1 MYYLL
6 IPIAITLILSAFFS
20 GMEIAFVSS
29 NKLKIEVDKNKDLL
43 QAKVL
48 SLFVR
53 KQSHFIGALLLGNNI
68 ALVIYGIYSARLLYN
83 PIVGLLPEGPGSQAL
98 LLILQTI
105 ISTLVILIFAE
116 FLPKV
121 LFRINPNKVLS
132 FFAIPMY
139 MTYVL
144 IYPLVLMFI
153 GLSELILRVV
163 FRVRVSRPDY
173 SFSAID
179 LDYYLQESAVIQPDE
194 REDYQEIQMFQ
205 NVRDLNN
212 IKLRECMVPRNEIL
226 AINSTENIETLRSF
240 FIETG
245 HSKIPVFLDSTDNI
259 IGYTHLYDLFRKPAN
274 ISEIIKP
281 VMIVPE
287 TMPANKLLN
296 LFIAERKSV
305 AVVVDEFG
313 GTAGMLTIEDVI
325 EEIFGEIEDEFD
337 VEELIEQQ
345 LEKGEFLFSGR
356 LEIDYLNQKYDLKLK
371 ESDDYETLAGYIIH
385 HYESIPSVQDKI
397 LIDGFH
403 FTIVQATDT
412 RIEQVLLRLN
422 PS

>member
-1 MYYLL
+1 MYLL
-6 IPIAITLILSAFFS
+6 FPIVIALLFSAFFS

-29 NKLKIEVDKNKDLL
+29 NKLRIEVDKNKDLL
-43 QAKVL
+43 PAKIL

-53 KQSHFIGALLLGNNI
+53 RQSHFIATLLLGNNI
-68 ALVIYGIYSARLLYN
+68 ALVIYGIFSVRLLTN
-83 PIVGLLPEGPGSQAL
+83 PLLSILPGGPGADVL

-105 ISTLVILIFAE
+105 LSTLVILIFAE
-116 FLPKV
+116 FLPKI
-121 LFRINPNKVLS
+121 LFRINSNKILS
-132 FFAIPMY
+132 FFAVPVY
-139 MTYVL
+139 MIYVL
-144 IYPLVLMFI
+144 IFPVVLLFI

-163 FRVRVSRPDY
+163 FRVKVSRPDY

-179 LDYYLQESAVIQPDE
+179 LDYYLKDSAAILPDE
-194 REDYQEIQMFQ
+194 REDFQEIQMIQ

-226 AINSTENIETLRSF
+226 AINSTESIDNLRSF

-245 HSKIPVFLDSTDNI
+245 HSKVPVYQDSIDNI
-259 IGYTHLYDLFRKPAN
+259 IGYTHLYDLFRKPDT
-274 ISEIIKP
+274 ISEILKP

-296 LFIAERKSV
+296 LFITERKSV
-305 AVVVDEFG
+305 ALVVDEFG

-337 VEELIEQQ
+337 VEELIDQQ
-345 LEKGEFLFSGR
+345 LDDDEFLLSGR
-356 LEIDYLNQKYDLKLK
+356 LEIDYLNEKYSLKLAK
-371 ESDDYETLAGYIIH
+371 TDDYETLAGYIIH
-385 HYESIPSVQDKI
+385 HHESIPVVNDEI
-397 LIDGFH
+397 LIEGFL

>member
-1 MYYLL
+1 MNLL
-6 IPIAITLILSAFFS
+6 IPIGLMLIFSAFFS

-43 QAKVL
+43 PAKIL
-48 SLFVR
+48 SILVR
-53 KQSHFIGALLLGNNI
+53 KQSHFIAALLLCNNI
-68 ALVIYGIYSARLLYN
+68 ALVIYGIYSVRLLDSPLRN
-83 PIVGLLPEGPGSQAL
+83 ILPEGPGSEFL

-132 FFAIPMY
+132 FFAIPVY
-139 MTYVL
+139 IIYVL
-144 IYPLVLMFI
+144 IYPIVLLFI
-153 GLSELILRVV
+153 GLSEIILMFV
-163 FRVRVSRPDY
+163 FRVNVSRPDY
-173 SFSAID
+173 TFSAID
-179 LDYYLQESAVIQPDE
+179 LDYYLKESTSIQTE
-194 REDYQEIQMFQ
+194 EGEDFQEIQMIQ

-212 IKLRECMVPRNEIL
+212 IKLRECMVPRNEII
-226 AINSTENIETLRSF
+226 AIKSTESIEVLGSF

-245 HSKIPVFLDSTDNI
+245 HSKIPVYQDSIDNI
-259 IGYTHLYDLFRKPAN
+259 IGYTHLYDLFRKPAS

-305 AVVVDEFG
+305 ALVVDEFG

-325 EEIFGEIEDEFD
+325 EEIFGEIDDEFD
-337 VEELIEQQ
+337 VEEFIEQQ
-345 LEKGEFLFSGR
+345 LDENEFLLSGR
-356 LEIDYLNQKYDLKLK
+356 LEIDYLNQKYGLKLK

-385 HYESIPSVQDKI
+385 HHESIPVKNDEI
-397 LIDGFH
+397 MIEGFL

>member
-1 MYYLL
+1 MDLL
-6 IPIAITLILSAFFS
+6 IPLILTLIFSALFS

-29 NKLKIEVDKNKDLL
+29 NKLKIEVDKNKDEFK
-43 QAKVL
+43 ARIL

-53 KQSHFIGALLLGNNI
+53 KQSRFIGALLLGNNI
-68 ALVIYGIYSARLLYN
+68 ALVIYGIYSARLLN
-83 PIVGLLPEGPGSQAL
+83 DPLRLILPSGPGSEAL

-105 ISTLVILIFAE
+105 LSTLLILVFAE

-121 LFRINPNKVLS
+121 LFRINPNKILE
-132 FFAIPMY
+132 FFAIPAY
-139 MTYVL
+139 IIYVI
-144 IYPLVLMFI
+144 IYPAVLLFI
-153 GLSELILRVV
+153 GLSELILRIV
-163 FRVRVSRPDY
+163 FRIRISQPDY
-173 SFSAID
+173 TFSAVD
-179 LDYYLQESAVIQPDE
+179 LDHYLKESAGIQPTDH
-194 REDYQEIQMFQ
+194 EDFQEIQMFQ
-205 NVRDLNN
+205 NVRDLSN
-212 IKLRECMVPRNEIL
+212 IKLRECMVPRNEIA
-226 AINSTENIETLRSF
+226 AINSTESIATLTTF

-245 HSKIPVFLDSTDNI
+245 HSKIPVYQDSIDNI
-259 IGYTHLYDLFRKPAN
+259 IGYVHLYDLFRKPGR

-296 LFIAERKSV
+296 QFITERKSV
-305 AVVVDEFG
+305 ALVVDEFG

-337 VEELIEQQ
+337 VEELIETRIDENEY
-345 LEKGEFLFSGR
+345 LLSGR
-356 LEIDYLNQKYDLKLK
+356 HEIDYLNQKYNFGLA
-371 ESDDYETLAGYIIH
+371 ESDDYETLAGYILH
-385 HYESIPSVQDKI
+385 HHESIPEIKDEF
-397 LIDGFH
+397 LIDGFL

>member
-1 MYYLL
+1 MYLL
-6 IPIAITLILSAFFS
+6 IPIAIALIFSAFFS

-43 QAKVL
+43 PAKIL

-53 KQSHFIGALLLGNNI
+53 RQSHFVAALLLGNNI
-68 ALVIYGIYSARLLYN
+68 ALVIYGIYSVQLLN
-83 PIVGLLPEGPGSQAL
+83 KPLLSILPEGPGTEVL

-105 ISTLVILIFAE
+105 LSTLVILIFAE
-116 FLPKV
+116 FIPKI
-121 LFRINPNKVLS
+121 LFRINSNKILS
-132 FFAIPMY
+132 FFAVPVYII
-139 MTYVL
+139 YVL
-144 IYPLVLMFI
+144 IYPVVLLFI
-153 GLSELILRVV
+153 GLSELLLRVV
-163 FRVRVSRPDY
+163 LRVKVSRPDY
-173 SFSAID
+173 SFSAVD
-179 LDYYLQESAVIQPDE
+179 LDYYLKESASALPDE
-194 REDYQEIQMFQ
+194 REDFQEIQMIQ

-226 AINSTENIETLRSF
+226 AINSTESIENLRSF
-240 FIETG
+240 FIESG
-245 HSKIPVFLDSTDNI
+245 HSKVPVYQDSIDNI
-259 IGYTHLYDLFRKPAN
+259 IGYTHLYDLFRKPAT
-274 ISEIIKP
+274 ISEILKP

-305 AVVVDEFG
+305 ALVVDEFG

-337 VEELIEQQ
+337 VEELVDQQ
-345 LEKGEFLFSGR
+345 IDEDKFLLSGR
-356 LEIDYLNQKYDLKLK
+356 LEIDYLNEKYGLNLPKT
-371 ESDDYETLAGYIIH
+371 DDYETLAGYILYH
-385 HYESIPSVQDKI
+385 HENIPVVNDEI
-397 LIDGFH
+397 TIEGFL

-412 RIEQVLLRLN
+412 RIEQVLLRKN

>member
-1 MYYLL
+1 
-6 IPIAITLILSAFFS
+6 
-20 GMEIAFVSS
+20 MEIAFVSS
-29 NKLKIEVDKNKDLL
+29 NKLRIEVDKNKDLL
-43 QAKVL
+43 PAKIL

-53 KQSHFIGALLLGNNI
+53 RQSHFIAALLLGNNI
-68 ALVIYGIYSARLLYN
+68 ALVIYGIYSVSLLTN
-83 PIVGLLPEGPGSQAL
+83 PLLSILPEGPGTAVL

-105 ISTLVILIFAE
+105 LSTLVILIFAE
-116 FLPKV
+116 FLPKI
-121 LFRINPNKVLS
+121 LFRINPNKILS
-132 FFAIPMY
+132 FFAVPVY
-139 MTYVL
+139 MIYVL
-144 IYPLVLMFI
+144 IYPVVLLFI
-153 GLSELILRVV
+153 GISELLLRVV
-163 FRVRVSRPDY
+163 FRVKVSRPDY

-179 LDYYLQESAVIQPDE
+179 LDYYLKDSSSIQPDE
-194 REDYQEIQMFQ
+194 REDFQEIQMIQ

-226 AINSTENIETLRSF
+226 AINSTESIDNLRSF

-245 HSKIPVFLDSTDNI
+245 HSKVPVYQDSIDNI
-259 IGYTHLYDLFRKPAN
+259 IGYTHLHDLFRKPAT

-305 AVVVDEFG
+305 ALVVDEFG

-345 LEKGEFLFSGR
+345 LDEDEFLLSGR
-356 LEIDYLNQKYDLKLK
+356 LEIDYLNEKYSLKLVK
-371 ESDDYETLAGYIIH
+371 SDDYETLAGYIIH
-385 HYESIPSVQDKI
+385 HHESIPVKNDEI
-397 LIDGFH
+397 MIEGFL

>member
-1 MYYLL
+1 
-6 IPIAITLILSAFFS
+6 
-20 GMEIAFVSS
+20 MEIAFVSS
-29 NKLKIEVDKNKDLL
+29 NKLKIEVDKNKDLF

-83 PIVGLLPEGPGSQAL
+83 PLVSILPEGPLAQAL
-98 LLILQTI
+98 LLILQTL
-105 ISTLVILIFAE
+105 ISTIVILIFAE

-121 LFRINPNKVLS
+121 LFRINPNKLLS
-132 FFAIPMY
+132 FFAIPIY
-139 MTYVL
+139 MIYVL
-144 IYPLVLMFI
+144 IYPLILLFI
-153 GLSELILRVV
+153 GLSELILRIV
-163 FRVRVSRPDY
+163 FRVSVSRPDY

-179 LDYYLQESAVIQPDE
+179 LDYYLQESAAIQPDE
-194 REDYQEIQMFQ
+194 REDFQEIQMFQ

-226 AINSTENIETLRSF
+226 AISSTESIDSLRSF
-240 FIETG
+240 FMETG
-245 HSKIPVFLDSTDNI
+245 HSKIPVFQGSTDNI
-259 IGYTHLYDLFRKPAN
+259 IGYTHLYDLFRKPEL
-274 ISEIIKP
+274 ISDIIKP

-337 VEELIEQQ
+337 IEELVEQQ
-345 LEKGEFLFSGR
+345 LDKDEFLLSGR
-356 LEIDYLNQKYDLKLK
+356 LEIDYLNQKYEFKLK

-385 HYESIPSVQDKI
+385 HYENIPAVNDEI

>member
-1 MYYLL
+1 MYLL
-6 IPIAITLILSAFFS
+6 IPIAIALIFSAFFS

-43 QAKVL
+43 PAKIL

-53 KQSHFIGALLLGNNI
+53 RQSHFVAALLLGNNI
-68 ALVIYGIYSARLLYN
+68 ALVIYGIYSVQLLN
-83 PIVGLLPEGPGSQAL
+83 EPLLSLLPGGPGTEVL

-105 ISTLVILIFAE
+105 LSTLVILIFAE
-116 FLPKV
+116 FIPKI
-121 LFRINPNKVLS
+121 LFRINSNKILS
-132 FFAIPMY
+132 FFAVPVYIVYILIFPV
-139 MTYVL
+139 VL
-144 IYPLVLMFI
+144 LFI
-153 GLSELILRVV
+153 GLSELLLRVV
-163 FRVRVSRPDY
+163 FRVKVTRPDY
-173 SFSAID
+173 TFSAID
-179 LDYYLQESAVIQPDE
+179 LDYYLKESASVLPDE
-194 REDYQEIQMFQ
+194 REDFQEIQMIQ

-226 AINSTENIETLRSF
+226 AIISTESIENLRSF
-240 FIETG
+240 FIESG
-245 HSKIPVFLDSTDNI
+245 HSKVPVYQESIDNI
-259 IGYTHLYDLFRKPAN
+259 IGYTHLHDLFSKPST
-274 ISEIIKP
+274 ISEILKP

-305 AVVVDEFG
+305 ALVVDEFG

-337 VEELIEQQ
+337 VEELIDQQ
-345 LEKGEFLFSGR
+345 IDEDKFLLSGR
-356 LEIDYLNQKYDLKLK
+356 LEIDYLNEKYGLNLAKT
-371 ESDDYETLAGYIIH
+371 DDYETLAGYILYH
-385 HYESIPSVQDKI
+385 HENIPVVNDEI
-397 LIDGFH
+397 TIEGFV

>member
-1 MYYLL
+1 MYLL
-6 IPIAITLILSAFFS
+6 IPIAIALIFSAFFS

-43 QAKVL
+43 PAKIL

-53 KQSHFIGALLLGNNI
+53 RQSHFVAALLLGNNI
-68 ALVIYGIYSARLLYN
+68 ALVIYGIYSVQLLN
-83 PIVGLLPEGPGSQAL
+83 KPLLSILPEGPGTEVL

-105 ISTLVILIFAE
+105 LSTLVILIFAE
-116 FLPKV
+116 FIPKI
-121 LFRINPNKVLS
+121 LFRINSNKILS
-132 FFAIPMY
+132 FFAVPVYII
-139 MTYVL
+139 YVL
-144 IYPLVLMFI
+144 IYPVVLLFI
-153 GLSELILRVV
+153 GLSELLLRVV
-163 FRVRVSRPDY
+163 FRVKVSRPDY
-173 SFSAID
+173 SFSAVD
-179 LDYYLQESAVIQPDE
+179 LDYYLKESASALPDE
-194 REDYQEIQMFQ
+194 REDFQEIQMIQ

-226 AINSTENIETLRSF
+226 AINSTESIENLRSF
-240 FIETG
+240 FIESG
-245 HSKIPVFLDSTDNI
+245 HSKVPVYQDSIDNI
-259 IGYTHLYDLFRKPAN
+259 IGYTHLYDLFRKPAT
-274 ISEIIKP
+274 ISEILKP

-305 AVVVDEFG
+305 ALVVDEFG

-337 VEELIEQQ
+337 VEELVDQQ
-345 LEKGEFLFSGR
+345 IDEDKFLLSGR
-356 LEIDYLNQKYDLKLK
+356 LEIDYLNEKYGLNLPKT
-371 ESDDYETLAGYIIH
+371 DDYETLAGYILYH
-385 HYESIPSVQDKI
+385 HENIPVVNDEI
-397 LIDGFH
+397 TIEGFL

-412 RIEQVLLRLN
+412 RIEQVLLRKN

>member
-1 MYYLL
+1 MYLL
-6 IPIAITLILSAFFS
+6 IPISITLIFSAFFS

-29 NKLKIEVDKNKDLL
+29 NKLKIEVDKNKDLF

-83 PIVGLLPEGPGSQAL
+83 PLVSILPEGPLAQAL
-98 LLILQTI
+98 LLILQTL
-105 ISTLVILIFAE
+105 ISTIVILIFAE

-121 LFRINPNKVLS
+121 LFRINPNKLLS
-132 FFAIPMY
+132 FFAIPIY
-139 MTYVL
+139 MIYVL
-144 IYPLVLMFI
+144 IYPLILLFI
-153 GLSELILRVV
+153 GLSELILRIV
-163 FRVRVSRPDY
+163 FRVSVSRPDY

-179 LDYYLQESAVIQPDE
+179 LDYYLQESAAIQPDE
-194 REDYQEIQMFQ
+194 REDFQEIQMFQ

-226 AINSTENIETLRSF
+226 AISSTESIDSLRSF
-240 FIETG
+240 FMETG
-245 HSKIPVFLDSTDNI
+245 HSKIPVFQGSTDNI
-259 IGYTHLYDLFRKPAN
+259 IGYTHLYDLFRKPEL
-274 ISEIIKP
+274 ISDIIKP

-337 VEELIEQQ
+337 IEELVEQQ
-345 LEKGEFLFSGR
+345 LDKDEFLLSGR
-356 LEIDYLNQKYDLKLK
+356 LEIDYLNQKYEFKLK

-385 HYESIPSVQDKI
+385 HYENIPAVNDEI

>member
-1 MYYLL
+1 MYLL
-6 IPIAITLILSAFFS
+6 IPISIALIFSAFFS

-29 NKLKIEVDKNKDLL
+29 NKLKIEVDKNKDML

-53 KQSHFIGALLLGNNI
+53 KQSYFIGALLLGNNI
-68 ALVIYGIYSARLLYN
+68 ALVIFGIYSARLLYH
-83 PIVGLLPEGPGSQAL
+83 PLSGILPDGPGSEAVI
-98 LLILQTI
+98 LILQTI
-105 ISTLVILIFAE
+105 ISTIVILIFAE
-116 FLPKV
+116 FLPKI
-121 LFRINPNKVLS
+121 LFRINPNKLLS
-132 FFAIPMY
+132 YFAIPIY
-139 MTYVL
+139 MMYVL
-144 IYPLVLMFI
+144 IYPLILIFI
-153 GLSELILRVV
+153 GLSEFLLRIV

-179 LDYYLQESAVIQPDE
+179 LDYYLQESAAIQPDE
-194 REDYQEIQMFQ
+194 REDFQEIQMFQ

-226 AINSTENIETLRSF
+226 AINSTGSIESLSNF

-245 HSKIPVFLDSTDNI
+245 HSKIPVFQDSTDNI
-259 IGYTHLYDLFRKPAN
+259 IGYTHLYDLFRKPEH
-274 ISEIIKP
+274 ISDIIKP

-296 LFIAERKSV
+296 LFITERKSV

-345 LEKGEFLFSGR
+345 VEKDEFLLSGR
-356 LEIDYLNQKYDLKLK
+356 LEIDYLNQKYDFKLK

-385 HYESIPSVQDKI
+385 HYESIPAVQDEI
-397 LIDGFH
+397 LIEGFH

>member
-1 MYYLL
+1 MYLL
-6 IPIAITLILSAFFS
+6 IPIAIALLFSAFFS

-29 NKLKIEVDKNKDLL
+29 NKLRIEVDKNKDLL
-43 QAKVL
+43 SAKIL

-53 KQSHFIGALLLGNNI
+53 RQSHFIATMLLGNNI
-68 ALVIYGIYSARLLYN
+68 ALVIYGIFSGRLLTN
-83 PIVGLLPEGPGSQAL
+83 PLLSILPGGLGTDVL
-98 LLILQTI
+98 LLVLQTI
-105 ISTLVILIFAE
+105 LSTLVILIFAE

-121 LFRINPNKVLS
+121 LFRINPNKILSLLAVPAYIIYFLIFPIVL
-132 FFAIPMY
+132 
-139 MTYVL
+139 L
-144 IYPLVLMFI
+144 FI

-163 FRVRVSRPDY
+163 FRVKVSRPDY

-179 LDYYLQESAVIQPDE
+179 LDYYLKDSAAIQPDE
-194 REDYQEIQMFQ
+194 REDFQEIQMIQ

-226 AINSTENIETLRSF
+226 AINSTESIDNLRSF

-245 HSKIPVFLDSTDNI
+245 HSKVPVYQDSIDNI
-259 IGYTHLYDLFRKPAN
+259 IGYTHLYDLFRKPAT
-274 ISEIIKP
+274 ISEILKP

-305 AVVVDEFG
+305 ALVVDEFG

-325 EEIFGEIEDEFD
+325 EEIFGEIDDEFD
-337 VEELIEQQ
+337 VEELIDQQ
-345 LEKGEFLFSGR
+345 LDDDEFLLSGR
-356 LEIDYLNQKYDLKLK
+356 LEIDYLNEKYSLKLAK
-371 ESDDYETLAGYIIH
+371 TDDYETLAGYIIH
-385 HYESIPSVQDKI
+385 HHESIPIVNDEI
-397 LIDGFH
+397 LIEGFL

>member
-1 MYYLL
+1 MYLL
-6 IPIAITLILSAFFS
+6 IPISISLIFSAFFS

-29 NKLKIEVDKNKDLL
+29 NKLKIEVDKNKDML

-53 KQSHFIGALLLGNNI
+53 KQSYFIGALLLGNNI
-68 ALVIYGIYSARLLYN
+68 ALVVYGIYSARLLYN
-83 PIVGLLPEGPGSQAL
+83 PLAGILPGGPGSEAVI
-98 LLILQTI
+98 LILQTI
-105 ISTLVILIFAE
+105 ISTVVILIFAE
-116 FLPKV
+116 FLPKI
-121 LFRINPNKVLS
+121 LFRINPNKLLS
-132 FFAIPMY
+132 FFAIPIY
-139 MTYVL
+139 MMYVL
-144 IYPLVLMFI
+144 IYPLILLFI
-153 GLSELILRVV
+153 GLSELLLRIV

-179 LDYYLQESAVIQPDE
+179 LDYYLQESAAIQPDE
-194 REDYQEIQMFQ
+194 REDFQEIQMFQ

-226 AINSTENIETLRSF
+226 AINSTESIESLRSF

-245 HSKIPVFLDSTDNI
+245 HSKIPVFQDSTDNI
-259 IGYTHLYDLFRKPAN
+259 IGYTHLYDLFRKPKH
-274 ISEIIKP
+274 ISDITKP
-281 VMIVPE
+281 VLIVPE

-337 VEELIEQQ
+337 VEELIEKQ
-345 LEKGEFLFSGR
+345 LDKGEFLLSGR
-356 LEIDYLNQKYDLKLK
+356 LEIDYLNQKYEFKLK

-385 HYESIPSVQDKI
+385 HYESIPAVQDEI
-397 LIDGFH
+397 LIEGFH

>member
-1 MYYLL
+1 MYLL
-6 IPIAITLILSAFFS
+6 IPISITLIFSAFFS

-29 NKLKIEVDKNKDLL
+29 NKLKIEVDKNKDLF

-83 PIVGLLPEGPGSQAL
+83 PLVSILPEGPLAQAL
-98 LLILQTI
+98 LLILQTL
-105 ISTLVILIFAE
+105 ISTIVILIFAE

-121 LFRINPNKVLS
+121 LFRINPNKLLS
-132 FFAIPMY
+132 FFAIPIY
-139 MTYVL
+139 MIYVL
-144 IYPLVLMFI
+144 IYPLILLFI
-153 GLSELILRVV
+153 GLSELILRIV
-163 FRVRVSRPDY
+163 FRVSVSRPDY

-179 LDYYLQESAVIQPDE
+179 LDYYLQESAAIQPDE
-194 REDYQEIQMFQ
+194 REDFQEIQMFQ

-226 AINSTENIETLRSF
+226 AISSTESVDSLRSF
-240 FIETG
+240 FMETG
-245 HSKIPVFLDSTDNI
+245 HSKIPVFQGSTDNI
-259 IGYTHLYDLFRKPAN
+259 IGYTHLYDLFRKPEL
-274 ISEIIKP
+274 ISDIIKP

-337 VEELIEQQ
+337 IEELVEQQ
-345 LEKGEFLFSGR
+345 LDKDEFLLSGR
-356 LEIDYLNQKYDLKLK
+356 LEIDYLNQKYEFKLK

-385 HYESIPSVQDKI
+385 HYENIPAVNDEI

>member
-1 MYYLL
+1 MYLL
-6 IPIAITLILSAFFS
+6 IPISITLIFSAFFS

-29 NKLKIEVDKNKDLL
+29 NKLKIEVDKNKDLF

-68 ALVIYGIYSARLLYN
+68 ALVIYGIYSARLLYD
-83 PIVGLLPEGPGSQAL
+83 PLVSILPEGPGSQAL

-116 FLPKV
+116 FLPKI
-121 LFRINPNKVLS
+121 LFRINPNKLLS
-132 FFAIPMY
+132 FFAIPIY
-139 MTYVL
+139 TIYVL
-144 IYPLVLMFI
+144 IYPLILLFI
-153 GLSELILRVV
+153 GLSELILRIV
-163 FRVRVSRPDY
+163 FRVRVSKPDY

-179 LDYYLQESAVIQPDE
+179 LDYYLQESAAIQPDE
-194 REDYQEIQMFQ
+194 REDFQEIQMFQ

-226 AINSTENIETLRSF
+226 AISSTESIESLRSF
-240 FIETG
+240 FTETG
-245 HSKIPVFLDSTDNI
+245 HSKIPVFQGSTDNI
-259 IGYTHLYDLFRKPAN
+259 IGYTHLYDLFRKPN
-274 ISEIIKP
+274 QISDIIKP

-287 TMPANKLLN
+287 TMPANRLLN

-325 EEIFGEIEDEFD
+325 EEIFGEIDDEFD
-337 VEELIEQQ
+337 LEVLVEQQ
-345 LEKGEFLFSGR
+345 LDKDEFLLSGR
-356 LEIDYLNQKYDLKLK
+356 LEIDYLNQKYEFKLK

-385 HYESIPSVQDKI
+385 HYENIPAVNDEI

-403 FTIVQATDT
+403 FTIIQATDT